1 MNDGTTGWNGSMYE
15 KQKAVIEKL
24 KQANKK
30 YKIPIMMST
39 QNVSAKAQKKEASK
53 ANISGG
59 ADIINASSVVIEI
72 RAYESDNNFYEMTI
86 VKVRRN
92 APEEKRKWLMRRDMS
107 IHKFEFAGF
116 ITEGGNLSNSF
127 TYEDIDLKE
136 LM

>member
-1 MNDGTTGWNGSMYE
+1 
-15 KQKAVIEKL
+15 
-24 KQANKK
+24 
-30 YKIPIMMST
+30 MST

-72 RAYESDNNFYEMTI
+72 RAYESDNNFYEMTL